1 MKGLEFP
8 IVDTKS
14 PNSKEKYDLNNL
26 EERKDYFQDKIGTE
40 IKKLKKYLENNTFI
54 AYMLAK
60 KAAGKG
66 TYTRLFM
73 EIFGTEKV
81 AHISIGDIV
90 RDLDEIKDNKEKKK
104 DLEDY
109 LKTNYRGFHSL
120 EELLDAL
127 FGRNTKVL
135 LPTEF
140 ILALV
145 KRKIDEL
152 GRKVLFIDGFPRN
165 MDQVSYS
172 LYFRELINY
181 REDPDMFIL
190 IDVPEAVIDERMK
203 GRVVCP
209 KCSTPRGLKLL
220 ATSFA
225 GYDEEKKEFY
235 LMCDNPSCNKERMVS
250 KEGDE
255 LGIEAIRD
263 RIEMDDQLIRKVFE
277 LHGVPKVFLRNSIPV
292 ELANDVVD
300 KYEVTPMFEY
310 EKDDKGNVTISE
322 KPWSIKDDN
331 GIESYSLL
339 APPVVVS
346 MVKQIIKT
354 LGL

>member
-1 MKGLEFP
+1 MKGLDFP
-8 IVDTKS
+8 IVNTKIS
-14 PNSKEKYDLNNL
+14 DAKPSYDLNDL
-26 EERKDYFQDKIGTE
+26 EERKEYFRDKIGTE
-40 IKKLKKYLENNTFI
+40 IEKLREYMQNNTFI
-54 AYMLAK
+54 AYLLAK

-73 EIFGTEKV
+73 EIFGEEKI
-81 AHISIGDIV
+81 AHISIGDII
-90 RDLDEIKDNKEKKK
+90 RDLDDVKDDKEKQKELK
-104 DLEDY
+104 SFLEE
-109 LKTNYRGFHSL
+109 NYRGYHSL

-140 ILALV
+140 VLALV
-145 KRKIDEL
+145 KRRIDSM
-152 GRKVLFIDGFPRN
+152 GRKILFIDGFPRN

-203 GRVVCP
+203 YRVVCP
-209 KCSTPRGLKLL
+209 KCSTPRNTKLL
-220 ATSFA
+220 ATSYA

-235 LMCDNPSCNKERMVS
+235 LMCDNPACYKTRMEA

-263 RIEMDDQLIRKVFE
+263 RIEMDDKLIRKVFD
-277 LHGVPKVFLRNSIPV
+277 LHGVPKVFLRNSVPV
-292 ELANDVVD
+292 ELANDVID
-300 KYEVTPMFEY
+300 KYEITPMYEY
-310 EKDDKGNVTISE
+310 EKTASGEVEIQE
-322 KPWSIKDDN
+322 KPWTVTDDN
-331 GIESYSLL
+331 NIKSYSLL

-346 MVKQIIKT
+346 MVKQIVKV
-354 LGL
+354 LEL

>member
-1 MKGLEFP
+1 MKGLDFP
-8 IVDTKS
+8 IVDTKVS
-14 PNSKEKYDLNNL
+14 TAKSTYNLNSL
-26 EERKDYFQDKIGTE
+26 EERKQYFEDKVGPE
-40 IKKLKKYLENNTFI
+40 IKKLNEYLASNTFI

-60 KAAGKG
+60 KSAGKG

-73 EIFGTEKV
+73 EIFGDEKV
-81 AHISIGDIV
+81 AHISVGDIV
-90 RDLDEIKDNKEKKK
+90 RDLDEVKTNPQKKK
-104 DLEDY
+104 DLEKY
-109 LKTNYRGFHSL
+109 LEKNYRGFQSL
-120 EELLDAL
+120 DELMDAL
-127 FGRNTKVL
+127 FSRNTKVL

-145 KRKIDEL
+145 KRKIDEI

-181 REDPDMFIL
+181 RDDPDMFIL

-203 GRVVCP
+203 TRVICP
-209 KCSTPRGLKLL
+209 KCSTPRSIKLL
-220 ATSFA
+220 ATAFA
-225 GYDEEKKEFY
+225 GYDEKQKEFY
-235 LMCDNPSCNKERMVS
+235 LMCDNPACNKARMVA

-263 RIEMDDQLIRKVFE
+263 RIEMDDKLIKKVFD
-277 LHGVPKVFLRNSIPV
+277 LHGVPKVFLRNSVPV
-292 ELANDVVD
+292 DLANDVVD
-300 KYEVTPMFEY
+300 RYEITPMYDY
-310 EKDDKGNVTISE
+310 EQTKSGEINIIE
-322 KPWSIKDDN
+322 KPWSVKDDN

-339 APPVVVS
+339 APAVTVA
-346 MVKQIIKT
+346 MIRQIAKV